1 MTTRVEEPIGRDAPL
16 AERRAKHRARAD
28 GLLEH
33 ADGLL
38 RKDRLTA
45 ADRLQVSEKIWG
57 AVVHTLKA
65 VAAAQGWVFR
75 RPRAADSM
83 KSYLGRLSRDG
94 DINVLFR
101 AVSDYHTNFY
111 QDHVPGDDMQH
122 GVDAARALSGKL
134 WSAAALIP
142 RGASPP
148 TYVGTQEQVDR
159 DARRRASPRSSGA
172 NPRERGT

>member
-1 MTTRVEEPIGRDAPL
+1 MTTQIEEPIGDEAPL
-16 AERRAKHRARAD
+16 SERYAKHRARAD
-28 GLLEH
+28 SLLAH
-33 ADGLL
+33 ADAILQ
-38 RKDRLTA
+38 KDTLTA

-57 AVVHTLKA
+57 AVTHTLKA
-65 VAAAQGWVFR
+65 IAASRGWVFR

-134 WSAAALIP
+134 WSAAELIP
-142 RGASPP
+142 LDASPP

-159 DARRRASPRSSGA
+159 AARRRASPRSGGSA
-172 NPRERGT
+172 SR

>member
-33 ADGLL
+33 ADALV

-57 AVVHTLKA
+57 AVMHTLKA
-65 VAAAQGWVFR
+65 IAAAQGWVFR

-111 QDHVPGDDMQH
+111 QDHVPEDDMRH
-122 GVDAARALSGKL
+122 GVDTARALNAKL
-134 WSAAALIP
+134 WAAAELIP
-142 RGASPP
+142 QGASPP
-148 TYVGTQEQVDR
+148 TYVGTLQQLER
-159 DARRRASPRSSGA
+159 EARRRSSPRS
-172 NPRERGT
+172 RG